1 MDDRNNTIAG
11 WVLFGGIAA
20 LGLSIVTGMYFA
32 PHRPETMGYVV
43 EGVEQEGEA
52 GGAEAEPPIAAFLA
66 TASAARGEAQFK
78 KCAACHTVTPGGAN
92 GIGPNIYGVLGK
104 AHGHLPNFQ
113 YSDALKS
120 VPGNWDWD
128 SMSAWLKS
136 PKSYAPGTRM
146 SFAGLSKPQD
156 RADLLLYLNAQG
168 SNLPVPPPPAEEAAE
183 EEPANAVEAVDD
195 VAVSEEAPAGG
206 SPAGAASVG
215 LPTGATTDQA
225 AKGN

>member
-1 MDDRNNTIAG
+1 MRI
-11 WVLFGGIAA
+11 
-20 LGLSIVTGMYFA
+20 
-32 PHRPETMGYVV
+32 
-43 EGVEQEGEA
+43 
-52 GGAEAEPPIAAFLA
+52 
-66 TASAARGEAQFK
+66 
-78 KCAACHTVTPGGAN
+78 
-92 GIGPNIYGVLGK
+92 
-104 AHGHLPNFQ
+104 
-113 YSDALKS
+113 SDWSSDVCSSDL
-120 VPGNWDWD
+120 
-128 SMSAWLKS
+128 
-136 PKSYAPGTRM
+136 

-225 AKGN
+225 AQGNRGPALSPTRSGLTGPATSPSGSSLVPTLL